1 MEKVLLWCGQPSD
14 GGRLKNRTG
23 VRYEGRCPGGGNV
36 VRSRH
41 AAALLAGRWNEAT
54 RRAGGTVAS
63 YTSCKLR
70 VHAVAAGFCCTA
82 VITSAD
88 AAARDNDGSPH
99 MT

>member
-1 MEKVLLWCGQPSD
+1 MSFVPGMQQRCSLL
-14 GGRLKNRTG
+14 GGTKLR
-23 VRYEGRCPGGGNV
+23 GG
-36 VRSRH
+36 
-41 AAALLAGRWNEAT
+41 
-54 RRAGGTVAS
+54 RAGGTVAS

>member
-1 MEKVLLWCGQPSD
+1 MEKALLWCGQPSD

-23 VRYEGRCPGGGNV
+23 VRYEGRCPGGENV
-36 VRSRH
+36 LRSRH
-41 AAALLAGRWNEAT
+41 AAALLAARWNEA
-54 RRAGGTVAS
+54 TVAS

-88 AAARDNDGSPH
+88 AAARDNDGSPY